1 MKKLQK
7 TIAAIIAIGMVLA
20 MLLSLSACNKD
31 KITFII
37 YNWEEYIDE
46 DIIESFKEYYK
57 NKEGKDI
64 EIKYSTFDTNETM
77 LTKIINGDAK
87 VDVICPSEYAIE
99 RLLKKG
105 MLAKL
110 DIDKMENYANIDPMI
125 TANIDEFFGKVETPN
140 GIVNMN
146 DYFVPYLWGT
156 LGILYNTEKVRAE
169 DLAQGWG
176 LLWNKANNPELNGKI
191 LMKDSIRDS
200 IAATVFYLKEI
211 GALPEAH
218 KDKSA
223 QELIN
228 AIDTDLLAAVEKVL
242 KEQKPILK
250 GYEVDFGQEDM
261 MLKYAYV
268 DLAWSGDA
276 LFAIDE
282 TEHLAYFVPESGGN
296 IWFDGWVVPT
306 TSAHKD
312 IAMMWIDY
320 LCNPVIAMKNMI
332 ETGYTAGIDPQ
343 VMQETPDA
351 ITILQD
357 NNYDIEEFFS
367 NPNRYPTEVEHLG
380 IMEDLDEFSSQAVDM
395 WERVKAESHGPN
407 IWIIVFSI
415 LGGLIIVGGAVAYF
429 LTAKKRRR
437 FTVARPAIAKMEVTQ
452 KEVAPNAEAE
462 QALKEPAE
470 SKREDFENTQMD
482 NDEPKE

>member
-1 MKKLQK
+1 MKRLHK
-7 TIAAIIAIGMVLA
+7 TIAAIIAIGMVFA
-20 MLLSLSACNKD
+20 MLLSLSACNSNKT
-31 KITFII
+31 TFII

-46 DIIESFKEYYK
+46 GIIEDFKAYYK
-57 NKEGKDI
+57 TKTGEDI
-64 EIKYSTFDTNETM
+64 EVKYSTFDTNETM

-105 MLAKL
+105 LLAKL
-110 DIDKMENYANIDPMI
+110 DIENMENYSNVDPMI
-125 TANIDEFFGKVETPN
+125 TANIDEFFGEVQTPD
-140 GIVNMN
+140 GKVNMN

-156 LGILYNTEKVRAE
+156 LGILYNTEKVREE

-176 LLWNKANNPELNGKI
+176 LLWNKAGNPELNGKI

-211 GALPEAH
+211 GGLPEVH

-228 AIDTDLLAAVEKVL
+228 AIDTELLAAVEKVL

-250 GYEVDFGQEDM
+250 GYEVDSGQEDL

-276 LFAIDE
+276 LWAVDE
-282 TEHLAYFVPESGGN
+282 TSHLGYFVPESGSN

-320 LCNPVIAMKNMI
+320 LCNPEIAMKNMM
-332 ETGYTAGIDPQ
+332 ETGYTAGINPE
-343 VMQETPDA
+343 VMQSTPEVR
-351 ITILQD
+351 TILQD
-357 NNYDIEEFFS
+357 NEYDIDEFFG
-367 NPNRYPTEVEHLG
+367 NENRYPIEVAHLG

-395 WERVKAESHGPN
+395 WERVKAESHGPS
-407 IWIIVFSI
+407 IWVIVLSI
-415 LGGLIIVGGAVAYF
+415 LGGLIVVGGAVAYY
-429 LTAKKRRR
+429 LTTKKRRR
-437 FTVARPAIAKMEVTQ
+437 VAVARPALAKMVVK
-452 KEVAPNAEAE
+452 KEDTNPSAEAE
-462 QALKEPAE
+462 KAVDPEE
-470 SKREDFENTQMD
+470 E
-482 NDEPKE
+482 